1 MIDVAAA
8 GLSGRGGLF
17 ALLLSLL
24 GAGCGSPPAP
34 QQPSS
39 APSPVLGPPVIF
51 SYETLDGKTLSTETV
66 AGRVT
71 VLAFIATY
79 DMPSQAETRFIV
91 GFAREHRPRL
101 NVGFIVLESK
111 ENRPIHEAFVAGV
124 GIPYP
129 VAVADPETIA
139 GRGPFPGLHHVPSIV
154 ILDRE
159 GREAWRHLGFIEQ
172 KEIDQAVR
180 AVERS
185 QPASF

>member
-1 MIDVAAA
+1 VIDVADAR
-8 GLSGRGGLF
+8 LSLRGGLF
-17 ALLLSLL
+17 AGFLALV
-24 GAGCGSPPAP
+24 GAGCGSPPASTP
-34 QQPSS
+34 PFA
-39 APSPVLGPPVIF
+39 APSPGRSPPVSF

-79 DMPSQAETRFIV
+79 DIPSQAETRFIV
-91 GFAREHRPRL
+91 GLAREHRPRL

-111 ENRPIHEAFVAGV
+111 ENRPLHEAFVAGV

-129 VAVADPETIA
+129 VAVADAETIA
-139 GRGPFPGLHHVPSIV
+139 GRGPFAGLHHVPSIV

-172 KEIDQAVR
+172 KEIEQAVR

-185 QPASF
+185 QPAAF